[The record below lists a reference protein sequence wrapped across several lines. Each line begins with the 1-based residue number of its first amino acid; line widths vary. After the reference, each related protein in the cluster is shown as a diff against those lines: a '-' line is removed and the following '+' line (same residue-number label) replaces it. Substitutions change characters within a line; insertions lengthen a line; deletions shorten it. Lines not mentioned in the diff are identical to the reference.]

1 MEGMTLAPFGSGSQK
16 FWDLGLSM
24 NILRDL

>member
-1 MEGMTLAPFGSGSQK
+1 MEGMTLAPYGSGSHK

-24 NILRDL
+24 NILWDL